1 MMSLVSKQEVVTVVS
16 QRYRQATRSEK
27 SRILDEVVAMTG
39 YDRKYAIAVLNH
51 PPQPRVTRPRFK
63 ARRYTPQVKDEL
75 VKLWRMADGICAKRL
90 VPALPSLVAALERHG
105 GLSLDAATKT
115 LLLSLSPATADR
127 LLHQER
133 RRLKPHGV
141 STTKPGT
148 LLKTQIPI
156 RTWADWDDA
165 RPGFVEIDLVAHCD
179 DSLGGEFLYSLNVTD
194 VATQWTECEALLNR
208 SQSAVT
214 PALERIRTRLP
225 FARLGIDS
233 DNGSEFINATMLR
246 YCEDHCFTF
255 TRSRPYKKNDQA
267 HVEQKNWTIVRRY
280 VGYDRFE
287 GRTAYQAL
295 NALYGVVRLYTNCFL
310 PVLKLVEKARVDGK
324 VRKKYDSA
332 TTPYQ
337 RVLDSGSLTDEARS
351 ELEEMYLTL
360 NPAALK
366 HRLEQLQ
373 AGLWQ
378 YASVRLVRE
387 ATIPSG

>member
-1 MMSLVSKQEVVTVVS
+1 MMSLVSKREVVAVVS
-16 QRYRQATRSEK
+16 QRYRLATRPEK
-27 SRILDEVVAMTG
+27 SRILDEFVAMTG

-51 PPQPRVTRPRFK
+51 PPTPRAPRPRFK

-75 VKLWRMADGICAKRL
+75 VKLWRVADRICAKRL
-90 VPALPSLVAALERHG
+90 VPALPGLVAALERHG
-105 GLSLDAATKT
+105 EFLLEAETKA

-127 LLHQER
+127 LLAAER
-133 RRLKPHGV
+133 RRLSQRGRA
-141 STTKPGT
+141 TTKPGT
-148 LLKTQIPI
+148 LLKSQIPI

-208 SQSAVT
+208 SQHAVSQ
-214 PALERIRTRLP
+214 ALQRIRTRLP
-225 FARLGIDS
+225 FALLGIDS
-233 DNGSEFINATMLR
+233 DNGSEFINATLLR
-246 YCEDHCFTF
+246 YCEAERLTF

-287 GRTAYQAL
+287 GRAAQQAL
-295 NALYGVVRLYTNCFL
+295 TALYGVVRLYVNFFL
-310 PVLKLVEKARVDGK
+310 PGLKLIEKTRVDGK
-324 VRKKYDSA
+324 VRKKYDTA

-337 RVLDSGSLTDEARS
+337 RLLDSGVLAQSDQQDLT
-351 ELEEMYLTL
+351 EMYLSL

-366 HRLEQLQ
+366 RRLDHLQ
-373 AGLWQ
+373 AALWQ
-378 YASVRLVRE
+378 HASVRLLSE
-387 ATIPSG
+387 AT